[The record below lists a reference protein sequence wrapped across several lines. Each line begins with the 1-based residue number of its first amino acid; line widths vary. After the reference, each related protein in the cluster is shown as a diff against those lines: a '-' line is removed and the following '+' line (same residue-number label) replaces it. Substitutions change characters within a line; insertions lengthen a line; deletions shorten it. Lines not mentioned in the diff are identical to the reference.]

1 MRIINEK
8 LWEYNWSVQYL
19 FIDFQKAYDLIHRDA
34 LWECIKEFKIPTK
47 LINMCE
53 TCVQKT
59 RSMVRIE
66 GTLSFF
72 FENKTG
78 LKQGDALSPYY
89 LIWHYRK

>member
-1 MRIINEK
+1 
-8 LWEYNWSVQYL
+8 
-19 FIDFQKAYDLIHRDA
+19 
-34 LWECIKEFKIPTK
+34 
-47 LINMCE
+47 MCE

-72 FENKTG
+72 FENKTS